1 MAGTGLP
8 FEIKKPVAKPYKNL
22 AHRSSRILAQIE
34 GGSDSAHR
42 RIGFH
47 SLSVY
52 VKRYCYDD
60 FTLYQY
66 T

>member
-8 FEIKKPVAKPYKNL
+8 FEIKKPVAKPYKEL
-22 AHRSSRILAQIE
+22 GAPFIQDLDADR